1 MTHLRILATAS
12 TPLKMLSVALLMGL
26 ILPVTAKA
34 AEPPSLELLE
44 FLGNWETSDGEWQD
58 PLELMKELD
67 VLEAEAKTAKVE
79 DARDGQ

>member
-1 MTHLRILATAS
+1 MASERILTAAPA
-12 TPLKMLSVALLMGL
+12 PLMMLSAVL
-26 ILPVTAKA
+26 IVGVFLPIAVKA
-34 AEPPSLELLE
+34 IEPPSLELLE

-79 DARDGQ
+79 GAPDGQ

>member
-1 MTHLRILATAS
+1 MRRWRNLTATSAS
-12 TPLKMLSVALLMGL
+12 LTLLSATLLVGL
-26 ILPVTAKA
+26 FLPVTVKA
-34 AEPPSLELLE
+34 TEPPSLELLE
-44 FLGNWETSDGEWQD
+44 FLGNWETDDGEWQD